1 MKVRGYITHKAAEKY
16 SDCAD
21 YFRICPQTKRVAVS
35 DGVGQ
40 SIMPLEWAKI
50 LVNSFI
56 EEKWLPGDDITPLQR
71 AWLGEAQEYLKEQ
84 KDSGHNPWMLENCL
98 LNRDGAGATF
108 CGVLFPKKNRWSA
121 IILGDSCL
129 IEIKNKE
136 QIEAIHSSKVGAF
149 NNRPDYFD
157 SMGPMSGTIAY
168 CEGELDRKKTILL
181 VSDPFSELFQKIKG
195 TPDEKVIIQEIFG
208 LGNNQSE
215 FEKLVDRY
223 RGSYGMHND
232 DSTLLI
238 IEHELG
244 DGGINIVF
252 QKTLDDSQ
260 KEEAERCRKEEEE
273 KRHKIDADKA
283 LWDKYSAIGTI
294 EAYQEYLHLSKD
306 KIYGPH
312 AESKIK
318 ELQSKERSAT
328 DEQDWLKAQTV
339 GTKDALLHY
348 INLHSD
354 GKYVDIAFQRIN
366 VITSK
371 VPETPS
377 SHEEGSPETSEDP
390 VCCKGSI
397 APQKQSASN
406 TLKPISEEAC
416 RAIEPASIGEPN
428 AVQGYDEQSG
438 GIHPKEVVTLD
449 ENPQS
454 IVIPEDVD
462 ASDGINRLE
471 FSRIGE
477 TAEKLFER
485 YHLKLQN
492 ALNKNKWDDDRKRA
506 ISESF
511 KEFWCELENIIYSK

>member
-1 MKVRGYITHKAAEKY
+1 MKVRGYITHKAAENY

-56 EEKWLPGDDITPLQR
+56 EERWLPGDDITPLQR
-71 AWLGEAQEYLKEQ
+71 AWLSEAQAYLRAQKE
-84 KDSGHNPWMLENCL
+84 SGHNPWMLENCL

-108 CGVLFPKKNRWSA
+108 CGVSFPKKNKWSA

-129 IEIKNKE
+129 VEINNKE
-136 QIEAIHSSKVGAF
+136 KIEAIHSSKVGAF

-168 CEGELDRKKTILL
+168 REGELDRKKAILL

-195 TPDEKVIIQEIFG
+195 TPDEKVIIKEIFE
-208 LGNNQSE
+208 LSDDQSE

-223 RGSYGMHND
+223 RENYGMHND

-238 IEHELG
+238 IESEFG

-252 QKTLDDSQ
+252 QKTLEESQ
-260 KEEAERCRKEEEE
+260 KDEAERSRKAEEE
-273 KRHKIDADKA
+273 KKHRIDADKA
-283 LWDKYSAIGTI
+283 LWDKYDAIGTI
-294 EAYQEYLHLSKD
+294 DAYQEYLQLSKD

-312 AESKIK
+312 AERKIK
-318 ELQSKERSAT
+318 ELQSKEKSAT
-328 DEQDWLKAQTV
+328 DEQDWLAAQT
-339 GTKDALLHY
+339 TDTQDAFLHY
-348 INLHSD
+348 IDLHSD
-354 GKYVDIAFQRIN
+354 GKYVNIAYQRIK
-366 VITSK
+366 VLTSK
-371 VPETPS
+371 IPGTPS
-377 SHEEGSPETSEDP
+377 SQEEELPETSEDP
-390 VCCKGSI
+390 VCCKSSVT
-397 APQKQSASN
+397 QQTQSASS
-406 TLKPISEEAC
+406 TVESVPEEASG
-416 RAIEPASIGEPN
+416 AIEAATLGEPV
-428 AVQGYDEQSG
+428 AIQGFDEQPG
-438 GIHPKEVVTLD
+438 GIHSEEVVTVID
-449 ENPQS
+449 NSQS
-454 IVIPEDVD
+454 LAVPEDVD
-462 ASDGINRLE
+462 ASDGIDRLE
-471 FSRIGE
+471 FSRIGD

-506 ISESF
+506 ISDCF
-511 KEFWCELENIIYSK
+511 KEFWSELENIIYSK